1 MNNDNVYSIVIL
13 IQPSFITTSS
23 FPQAFQQ
30 QAHRC
35 LHPTFCLAAESKAEL
50 PVFEVSAYFIRLLFS
65 SSGLWDADHSNH
77 AKFIIAL

>member
-1 MNNDNVYSIVIL
+1 MNNENLYFIVIL

-35 LHPTFCLAAESKAEL
+35 LHQTLCLPAKSKAEL
-50 PVFEVSAYFIRLLFS
+50 PVFEVSAYFI
-65 SSGLWDADHSNH
+65 
-77 AKFIIAL
+77 